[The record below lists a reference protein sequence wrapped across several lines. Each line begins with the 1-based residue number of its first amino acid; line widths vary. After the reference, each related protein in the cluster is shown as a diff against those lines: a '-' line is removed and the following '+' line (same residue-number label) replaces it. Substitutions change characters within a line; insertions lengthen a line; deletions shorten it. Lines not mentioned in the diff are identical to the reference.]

1 MNALRHGLTA
11 KNIVIGDEDP
21 KEFEDLRTKLEQDLQ
36 PKTVL
41 EGELL
46 ERLAGLLWRLRR
58 IPAIEAAI
66 VEARQEEIYAEVRER
81 LEADQTRQLKNE
93 ANRRCKESFNWDPIK
108 IQTAMGTG
116 LYNAK
121 LTEIWKKVIEEEES
135 KGTLDLDLADEEID
149 EEYERSRENDLIVL
163 IKAAA
168 DGGLIEK
175 LSRHETI
182 LMNAVSRTL
191 EQLRLLQRLRDDT
204 KLICG

>member
-1 MNALRHGLTA
+1 
-11 KNIVIGDEDP
+11 VIYSQVSEN
-21 KEFEDLRTKLEQDLQ
+21 
-36 PKTVL
+36 
-41 EGELL
+41 
-46 ERLAGLLWRLRR
+46 LAPDKRR
-58 IPAIEAAI
+58 
-66 VEARQEEIYAEVRER
+66 R
-81 LEADQTRQLKNE
+81 LETE

-121 LTEIWKKVIEEEES
+121 LTEIWKKVIEEEET
-135 KGTLDLDLADEEID
+135 KGTLDMDLSEEEID
-149 EEYERSRENDLIVL
+149 EEYEESRENDLVVL
-163 IKAAA
+163 IRAAA

-175 LSRHETI
+175 LSRYETI